1 VEFRTISPKKQKGR
15 RLSWTADV
23 LDLKGTGS
31 GDSKG
36 HFDLVPLGPP
46 SLLLPGLLSLHG
58 LGDLS
63 YKGRIEQRSARL
75 SKADRTSRNSTNQ
88 AQ

>member
-1 VEFRTISPKKQKGR
+1 MINSKEQR
-15 RLSWTADV
+15 RGLDWEGNI

-31 GDSKG
+31 GNTKG
-36 HFDLVPLGPP
+36 HFGLVPLGPP

-75 SKADRTSRNSTNQ
+75 PKADRTSRNSTNQ